1 MFEEGCRNQFLQGA
15 GMLYEAAYEEMLL
28 GLYATAIVAL

>member
-15 GMLYEAAYEEMLL
+15 GMLYEEMLL